1 MNGRTLFVS
10 RDIIKKGESP
20 VFDTER
26 DALACLDSLIMDEES
41 VICWNDAD
49 ISESIYPSLSELAKE
64 IGAIDR
70 IETGPG
76 GRLDITRKVPLPA
89 SSGSHRLEI
98 DGLADIAIEISPVD
112 AGRDKTFSL
121 IGTDEILEIG
131 EKDIDEMLE
140 RDGLH
145 APQADCSASVD
156 LRIPIA
162 GEKDKRTVTLALC
175 AGVAMATNQIKKAD
189 TLPNAEEAIRRCL
202 RMNDGWCD
210 ESIGTEEQPPQTV
223 SAMLCPTEIAI
234 DCRGNRGYIP
244 GTLYMFSAGFETEG
258 LHRNTEALEI
268 SDSINTRLR
277 EKCISASME
286 YIEDVYG
293 AQSDI
298 ARAVGRILSDP
309 ISLERFESGLDDRRA
324 ECSREQTDVHP
335 IFLPGGAARVYE
347 DGGTAFYPAK
357 DLALKLIFT
366 AAIAREQAE
375 ADKGVDYREA
385 AALATDIDISAEGQV
400 AIKSGTRYGLIPSY
414 CVEESGLSSHI
425 VPDGRFVRDGQVTRP
440 LMRADSFDC
449 VSRLVDPLLDEYG
462 DRSIDEHVSTARRG
476 STWSR
481 GFA

>member
-1 MNGRTLFVS
+1 MSGRTLFVS

-64 IGAIDR
+64 IGTIER
-70 IETGPG
+70 IEAGPG

-98 DGLADIAIEISPVD
+98 DGLADIAIEISPID

-131 EKDIDEMLE
+131 EEDIDEMLE

-156 LRIPIA
+156 LRIPTV
-162 GEKDKRTVTLALC
+162 GEKGKRTVALALC
-175 AGVAMATNQIKKAD
+175 AGVAMATDQIKKAD
-189 TLPNAEEAIRRCL
+189 TLPNAEEAIRRCM
-202 RMNDGWCD
+202 RMNDGWCE
-210 ESIGTEEQPPQTV
+210 ESIDTEEQPPQTV
-223 SAMLCPTEIAI
+223 SAMLCPTEIAN
-234 DCRGNRGYIP
+234 DCRSNRDCIP

-268 SDSINTRLR
+268 AGSINKRLR
-277 EKCISASME
+277 EKCISAAME
-286 YIEDVYG
+286 YIEDAYG

-298 ARAVGRILSDP
+298 ARAVGRIASDP
-309 ISLERFESGLDDRRA
+309 ISLERFESGLDDRCA
-324 ECSREQTDVHP
+324 ECSREHTDVFP
-335 IFLPGGAARVYE
+335 IFLPGGAAKIDE
-347 DGGTAFYPAK
+347 DGGTAFYSAK
-357 DLALKLIFT
+357 DLALKLIFA

-375 ADKGVDYREA
+375 AGKGADYREA
-385 AALATDIDISAEGQV
+385 AALATDIDISAEGQI

-414 CVEESGLSSHI
+414 YVEESGLSSRI
-425 VPDGRFVRDGQVTRP
+425 VPDGRFVKDGQVTRP
-440 LMRADSFDC
+440 LMRADTFDC
-449 VSRLVDPLLDEYG
+449 VSRLVDPILDEYG
-462 DRSIDEHVSTARRG
+462 DRSIDEHVSTVRRG
-476 STWSR
+476 STRSR